1 EGALEKVMLTFL
13 RGDADVLV
21 CTTIVES
28 GLDIP
33 SANTL
38 IVERADELGLA
49 QLYQIRGRVGR
60 SRERAYAYLLYPS
73 AAALSEEAG
82 ARLATLSDYTEL
94 GSGFKIAMRDLE
106 IRGAGNL
113 LGDEQSGHVA
123 AVGFELYVGMIDE
136 AVRLL
141 SGDSAEESAEPVRMD
156 LPVDAYVPGDYVP
169 YEAAKIEVH
178 RRVAGAR
185 EVAQLIVLREELA
198 DRFGPI
204 PEPLD
209 NLIRLQDARIKLGR
223 AGARSV
229 DFRGGRRPESAGP
242 ASSAPITMHVT
253 PIDLDSTGAKALRER
268 VPEAVYEAG
277 RETVRLRLPD
287 QAGERFRKTVEVA
300 EAILEVATEPS
311 GD

>member
-1 EGALEKVMLTFL
+1 M
-13 RGDADVLV
+13 LV

-82 ARLATLSDYTEL
+82 QRLATLSDYTEL

-141 SGDSAEESAEPVRMD
+141 AGDAAEEAAEPVRMD

-169 YEAAKIEVH
+169 YEAAKIEIH

-185 EVAQLIVLREELA
+185 EVAQLIMLRDELA

-204 PEPLD
+204 PPALD

-229 DFRGGRRPESAGP
+229 GFTGERMS
-242 ASSAPITMHVT
+242 VT
-253 PIDLDSTGAKALRER
+253 PIELDSHGRQGAARAR
-268 VPEAVYEAG
+268 AG
-277 RETVRLRLPD
+277 GHVRIGPRDRASAAPGG
-287 QAGERFRKTVEVA
+287 AG
-300 EAILEVATEPS
+300 
-311 GD
+311 

>member
-1 EGALEKVMLTFL
+1 
-13 RGDADVLV
+13 
-21 CTTIVES
+21 
-28 GLDIP
+28 
-33 SANTL
+33 
-38 IVERADELGLA
+38 VERADVFGLA

-60 SRERAYAYLLYPS
+60 SSERAYAYLLYPS
-73 AAALSEEAG
+73 AAALSEDASK
-82 ARLATLSDYTEL
+82 RLATLSDYTEL

-113 LGDEQSGHVA
+113 LGQEQSGHVA
-123 AVGFELYVGMIDE
+123 AVGFELYVGMLDE

-141 SGDSAEESAEPVRMD
+141 AGDSAEEAAEPVRLD

-185 EVAQLIVLREELA
+185 EVAQLIVLREELE
-198 DRFGPI
+198 DRFGPV

-229 DFRGGRRPESAGP
+229 DFRQGRMA
-242 ASSAPITMHVT
+242 VT
-253 PIDLDSTGAKALRER
+253 PIELDSNGSRTLRER
-268 VPEAVYEAG
+268 VPEAIYESG
-277 RETVRLRLPD
+277 RSTVRVRLPD
-287 QAGERFRKTVEVA
+287 QPSERFRAVVTAA
-300 EAILEVATEPS
+300 EAILEVATEP
-311 GD
+311 G

>member
-1 EGALEKVMLTFL
+1 MAEGTLEKSMLQFL
-13 RGDADVLV
+13 RGDGDVLV
-21 CTTIVES
+21 CTSIVES

-33 SANTL
+33 TANTL
-38 IVERADELGLA
+38 IVERAELFGLA

-73 AAALSEEAG
+73 HAALTEEASK
-82 ARLATLSDYTEL
+82 RLATLSDYTEL

-123 AVGFELYVGMIDE
+123 AVGFELYVSMLDE

-141 SGDSAEESAEPVRMD
+141 AGDAADDTAEPVRMD
-156 LPVDAYVPGDYVP
+156 LPVDAYVPGGYVP

-185 EVAQLIVLREELA
+185 EVAQLIVLREELE
-198 DRFGPI
+198 DRFGPV
-204 PEPLD
+204 PEELD

-223 AGARSV
+223 AGAKSV
-229 DFRGGRRPESAGP
+229 DFRQGRMSVV
-242 ASSAPITMHVT
+242 PIE
-253 PIDLDSTGAKALRER
+253 LDSRGAKALREQI
-268 VPEAVYEAG
+268 PEALYESG
-277 RETVRLRLPD
+277 RSTVRVRLPD
-287 QAGERFRKTVEVA
+287 EASERFRAVVRAA
-300 EAILEVATEPS
+300 EAILEVASEPS
-311 GD
+311 ALSEA